1 MRESARSGTV
11 DRCLT
16 AAKTI
21 VSYRHGRTG
30 LEYRP
35 SRRTKLDG
43 SGRSAQADGLEGRA
57 RYVPDQVVGQGSSR
71 SFTARLASSPTCVA
85 ARSVRGR

>member
-11 DRCLT
+11 ERCLT

-21 VSYRHGRTG
+21 ASYRHRPTG

-35 SRRTKLDG
+35 SKRTQLDR
-43 SGRSAQADGLEGRA
+43 SGRSAQAYGSEGLVPGIRSRDGA
-57 RYVPDQVVGQGSSR
+57 RPGQGS
-71 SFTARLASSPTCVA
+71 
-85 ARSVRGR
+85 